1 MKYLGLA
8 SVVVLTLS
16 LGMFIPQAG
25 ANTNT
30 PKEEALALK
39 LQKQEALALKK
50 EEAHALKLQKQ
61 EALALNKQEALE
73 RKHSGNLVGPNSSG
87 NHVGS
92 NSNSSVPEPGAL
104 LLLGGAFAGLVWW
117 RERQRRA

>member
-25 ANTNT
+25 ANS
-30 PKEEALALK
+30 PKQEALALK

-50 EEAHALKLQKQ
+50 QEALALKLQKQ
-61 EALALNKQEALE
+61 EALALKNRGIYVA
-73 RKHSGNLVGPNSSG
+73 S
-87 NHVGS
+87 
-92 NSNSSVPEPGAL
+92 
-104 LLLGGAFAGLVWW
+104 
-117 RERQRRA
+117 QR